1 MNEQIS
7 FSVQGSTSVYE
18 VVFSRNDDVSA
29 TCTCNAGQM
38 GQHCKHRMSIL
49 AGDGA
54 AITSDNK
61 ALVSNLLGWLPGT
74 KLAAAFAEI
83 ADAEQA
89 AEQAKKRLAT
99 AKKAFARAML
109 PQE

>member
-7 FSVQGSTSVYE
+7 FSVQGSTSIYE
-18 VVFSRNDDVSA
+18 VVFSRGDDVSA

-38 GQHCKHRMSIL
+38 GQHCKHRLSIL

-54 AITSDNK
+54 AITSENK
-61 ALVSNLLGWLPGT
+61 ALVADILAWLPGT
-74 KLAAAFAEI
+74 KLAGAFAEMVN
-83 ADAEQA
+83 AEGA
-89 AEQAKKRLAT
+89 AEQAKKRLAA